1 MRVTVPSQIGIAG
14 CDSGARGS
22 SPLEC
27 GALAPL
33 SWLRLAAATGSK
45 LPAKSGGEPPHSKGL
60 YVRLAPDIH
69 GDIVQQEPR
78 RRTLTL
84 DAGEGDAD

>member
-1 MRVTVPSQIGIAG
+1 MHPVRYDIGDDLYIATCELSMRVTVPSQIGIAG

-45 LPAKSGGEPPHSKGL
+45 LPAKSGGEPPHSKG
-60 YVRLAPDIH
+60 RPD
-69 GDIVQQEPR
+69 
-78 RRTLTL
+78 T
-84 DAGEGDAD
+84 